1 MTSRGQRRPFA
12 PRESSSV
19 TTCQCC
25 LDVEVLNP
33 IWEQSKVG
41 SARLSTLDFLF
52 LGVVGHR
59 RRVTSQTGK
68 SISTPELTAEV
79 TFATLKTSLA
89 TWCSG
94 RSVLSPLESP

>member
-1 MTSRGQRRPFA
+1 M
-12 PRESSSV
+12 SV
-19 TTCQCC
+19 E
-25 LDVEVLNP
+25 VEVLNP

-41 SARLSTLDFLF
+41 SARLSMLDFLF

-79 TFATLKTSLA
+79 TFATLKASLA

-94 RSVLSPLESP
+94 RSALSPLESP